1 MPISLVLVCPTEM
14 LPNRKPIII
23 RGFPDFPQDNHKLIK
38 KQAVI
43 ISSNITIIDN
53 KQQWIALF

>member
-14 LPNRKPIII
+14 LPNRKPIVV

-53 KQQWIALF
+53 KQQ